1 MKVTLKE
8 LARLTDGTIEGDPNT
23 VITGISGVKEARK
36 GDVTFI
42 ANAKY
47 IALLQ
52 ETQASAVVVD
62 KKLNNH
68 LPLPAIRVENPDLA
82 FAKIVESVAPKPPK
96 VEAGIHPTAQI
107 GVKVILGKDV
117 TIKAFTVIS
126 DGVKIGDRTVV
137 MPGVF
142 IGEECQVGANCLFEP
157 WVTVRERVVIGN
169 NVVIHSGTVIGSDGF
184 GFSTVEGVHH
194 KIPQIGTVEV
204 QDDVEIG
211 ANVTIDRARF
221 NKTIIGKG
229 TKIDNLV
236 QIAHNVIIG
245 ENSII
250 VAQTGI
256 SGSAEIGKN
265 VTLAGQSG
273 VIGHVEIGDN
283 VIAVAR
289 AGITKD
295 VPANTC
301 VSGFPALPHE
311 KEKKLQAYVRKLPEF
326 AATLKKLEEETV
338 KLREELDARR

>member
-8 LARLTDGTIEGDPNT
+8 LAKLVDGKIEGNPDT

-47 IALLQ
+47 ISLLQ
-52 ETQASAVVVD
+52 ETLASAVVVHKD
-62 KKLNNH
+62 LNNN
-68 LPLPAIRVENPDLA
+68 LPIPAIRVENADLA
-82 FAKIVESVAPKPPK
+82 FAKLVESVAPKSPK
-96 VEAGIHPTAQI
+96 VETGIHSTSQI
-107 GVKVILGKDV
+107 GENVKFGKNV
-117 TIKAFTVIS
+117 SVQAFAIIC
-126 DGVKIGDRTVV
+126 DGVRIGDGTTV

-142 IGEECQVGANCLFEP
+142 IGEGCQIGNSCLLEP
-157 WVTVRERVVIGN
+157 WVSVRERVVLGN
-169 NVVIHSGTVIGSDGF
+169 RVIIHSGTVIGSDGF

-194 KIPQIGTVEV
+194 KIPQIGTVEI

-211 ANVTIDRARF
+211 SNVTIDRARF
-221 NKTIIGKG
+221 DKTIIGKG

-256 SGSAEIGKN
+256 SGSTVIGKN

-273 VIGHVEIGDN
+273 VIGHIEIGDN
-283 VIAVAR
+283 VIAAAR
-289 AGITKD
+289 AGVTKD
-295 VPANTC
+295 VPSDTC
-301 VSGFPALPHE
+301 VSGFPAQPHE
-311 KEKKLQAYVRKLPEF
+311 KEKKLQAHVRKLPELL
-326 AATLKKLEEETV
+326 ATVKTLEEKV
-338 KLREELDARR
+338 ARLREDLDARR